1 MSSFDASSTAEEVTR
16 GVDLTGRLAV
26 VTGATSGLGLE
37 TLRVLAL
44 RGAHVVATG
53 RTTARAAEAC
63 ALAAPGRS
71 TPLALDLEDWPGVVK
86 AAGAVSA
93 LGRPVDILICN
104 AGLMD
109 PPELRLVNGIEQQ
122 FAVNHLGHFILANR
136 LLASLLSAPQARVVV
151 VSSALYAQAPSQGI
165 AFDNLDGSKGYDARR
180 MYGQSKL
187 ANALF
192 ALELA
197 RRTKDTQVTSN
208 ALHPGASN
216 TNLDRAKP
224 AWRRL
229 GARLMAWNRPW
240 VKSVEAAAA
249 TQVYVSTSPSL
260 AAVTGHYFEDC
271 NPVVPPGPHP
281 RNAALAAT
289 LWTRSEEI
297 TRRYLV

>member
-1 MSSFDASSTAEEVTR
+1 VSPFDAASTAEEVTQ

-63 ALAAPGRS
+63 AAAAPGRS

-86 AAGAVSA
+86 AAAAVAA

-136 LLASLLSAPQARVVV
+136 LMPSLLAAPQGRVVV
-151 VSSALYAQAPSQGI
+151 VSSALYAQAPAEGI
-165 AFDNLDGSKGYDARR
+165 AFNNLDGSRGYDARR

-197 RRTKDTQVTSN
+197 RRMQSSPVTAN
-208 ALHPGASN
+208 TLHPGVSN
-216 TNLDRAKP
+216 TNLDRSNP

-229 GARLMAWNRPW
+229 ATRLLSWNRPW

-249 TQVYVSTSPSL
+249 TQV
-260 AAVTGHYFEDC
+260 
-271 NPVVPPGPHP
+271 
-281 RNAALAAT
+281 
-289 LWTRSEEI
+289 
-297 TRRYLV
+297 